1 MSAPAA
7 GWRTL
12 LTHPEASRG
21 RRDLAP
27 FAPGIAAWGLVTGV
41 AMVQSGLGVPLSL
54 LMSLIVYAGTAQLSS
69 LPLIVAGAPMPVI
82 WAAAFCINLR
92 FVIYSAQ
99 WRPYF
104 EPLSRPWRM
113 AFAYLGA
120 DINFALFQ
128 KAWPDPTPHPG
139 QVPYFLG
146 GATALW
152 GVWQVASI
160 AGILAADWIPLHWGL
175 GFAGTLAM
183 LGLAYALI
191 SDRGTAVAA
200 AVSGAAAVAAFAL
213 PLKLNV
219 VVAIA
224 AAIAAWLLVDQLSRL
239 RPRSS
244 SAGGV

>member
-1 MSAPAA
+1 MNPTSG

-12 LTHPEASRG
+12 LTHPEARRG

-54 LMSLIVYAGTAQLSS
+54 LMSLVVYAGTAQLSS
-69 LPLIVAGAPMPVI
+69 LPLIVAGAPLPVI

-99 WRPYF
+99 WRPYL
-104 EPLSRPWRM
+104 EVLPRRWRM
-113 AFAYLGA
+113 TAAYLSA

-128 KAWPDPTPHPG
+128 KAWPEPRPQPG
-139 QVPYFLG
+139 QLPYFLG

-152 GVWQVASI
+152 GVWQVASVV
-160 AGILAADWIPLHWGL
+160 GILAADSIPLHWGL

-183 LGLAYALI
+183 LGLTYALI

-213 PLKLNV
+213 PLKLNI

-224 AAIAAWLLVDQLSRL
+224 AAIAAWLLVDRVSG
-239 RPRSS
+239 PRAPATP
-244 SAGGV
+244 AGG